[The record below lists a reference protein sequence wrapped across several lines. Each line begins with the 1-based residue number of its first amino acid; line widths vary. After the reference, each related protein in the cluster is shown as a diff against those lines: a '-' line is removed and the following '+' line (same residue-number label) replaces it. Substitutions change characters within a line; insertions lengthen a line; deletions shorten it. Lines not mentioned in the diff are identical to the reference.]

1 MKKIKND
8 NTINLKETFDTK
20 QYFYIIMDLC
30 IINLEEY
37 LKKREN
43 KLSINEIK
51 EVLNQINNTFKL
63 LLKEKIIL

>member
-8 NTINLKETFDTK
+8 NSVNLKETIDTK

-37 LKKREN
+37 LKMRK
-43 KLSINEIK
+43 
-51 EVLNQINNTFKL
+51 
-63 LLKEKIIL
+63 KIIN